1 MTKHQDTGQRCLVLH
16 ADGQG
21 QCVICACGAH
31 VRPHEWREH
40 ISFAVEALSA
50 KRDAEAAVIKAAKAM
65 VDVIMPPKDSSYKE
79 YKAAASELCVRVSVL
94 RALEGDA

>member
-1 MTKHQDTGQRCLVLH
+1 MTTHKEVGRAAVPIS
-16 ADGQG
+16 DGYIE
-21 QCVICACGAH
+21 CILCECGAF

-40 ISFAVEALSA
+40 IGAAVEALSA
-50 KRDAEAAVIKAAKAM
+50 KRDAEAAVIEAAKAL

-79 YKAAASELCVRVSVL
+79 YKAAASELCVCVVVL